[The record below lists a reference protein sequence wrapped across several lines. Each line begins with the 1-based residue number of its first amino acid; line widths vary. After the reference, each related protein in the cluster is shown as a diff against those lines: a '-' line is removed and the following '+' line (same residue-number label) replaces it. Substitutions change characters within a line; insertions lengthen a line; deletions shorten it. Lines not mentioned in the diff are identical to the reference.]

1 MELGTKNE
9 LLQKL
14 RSYATAPDEHGIL
27 WKEKIKNNL
36 MNCPE
41 LLFAL
46 NNSDYED
53 QLFDEQGNIMWD
65 GEWDRYFGPSSSIR
79 PFIFYPATQTEVRH
93 YLSYTVSFDSIPSK
107 NRIEKYAEI
116 TFKIY
121 VDGRDG
127 YVGDVGVPR
136 HDLIAS
142 IIRERFNWS
151 NIFGVRCN
159 LISCKEGLSDN
170 FYITSTLVF
179 QTIAFNSIV
188 NTVNG
193 ETRIITH
200 DAWKE

>member
-1 MELGTKNE
+1 MELSTKNE

-121 VDGRDG
+121 
-127 YVGDVGVPR
+127 
-136 HDLIAS
+136 
-142 IIRERFNWS
+142 
-151 NIFGVRCN
+151 
-159 LISCKEGLSDN
+159 
-170 FYITSTLVF
+170 
-179 QTIAFNSIV
+179 
-188 NTVNG
+188 
-193 ETRIITH
+193 
-200 DAWKE
+200 

>member
-1 MELGTKNE
+1 MELSTKNE

-79 PFIFYPATQTEVRH
+79 PFIFIRQHKLRSV
-93 YLSYTVSFDSIPSK
+93 
-107 NRIEKYAEI
+107 I
-116 TFKIY
+116 TFLTPFLSIRFRVKI
-121 VDGRDG
+121 
-127 YVGDVGVPR
+127 
-136 HDLIAS
+136 
-142 IIRERFNWS
+142 
-151 NIFGVRCN
+151 
-159 LISCKEGLSDN
+159 GLKSMLKLLLKFMWTDAMVMLEM
-170 FYITSTLVF
+170 S
-179 QTIAFNSIV
+179 AFRVMI
-188 NTVNG
+188 
-193 ETRIITH
+193 
-200 DAWKE
+200 